1 MNFIS
6 FGSGST
12 SGDGHGLQN
21 RWAGR
26 EPSGWWVRFPYTSA
40 FHLKLHETKH
50 RQSKVLN
57 LQPERKKLTESIW
70 FWIYLFST
78 AGLISLV
85 ILQGKFDTRQDLEE
99 INFRARMQTYEGSTA
114 TSLAAKTSSNEQ
126 IVTLTPLYIL
136 FGLIFA
142 VSWIV
147 LWKQRILSKPSR
159 SQTERPFKS

>member
-1 MNFIS
+1 
-6 FGSGST
+6 
-12 SGDGHGLQN
+12 L
-21 RWAGR
+21 
-26 EPSGWWVRFPYTSA
+26 
-40 FHLKLHETKH
+40 
-50 RQSKVLN
+50 KVLK

-99 INFRARMQTYEGSTA
+99 INFRARMQTYEDSTA
-114 TSLAAKTSSNEQ
+114 TSLAVKTPSNEQ

-147 LWKQRILSKPSR
+147 LWKQRILSKPSQ
-159 SQTERPFKS
+159 SQTERPFQA